1 LTLVESYADA
11 IGEDFIKEI
20 IARAVASSG
29 DIEDIHASV
38 HGKAIKLFHDVGF
51 VPEDGSKMVS
61 IHPLYKALRDLSDVV
76 DHNLIK
82 RFEKGAL
89 TREDWQS
96 IERVTEKNNWEIF
109 RLESIYQSWIKEF
122 GHVTRKQLKEM
133 KKDMVDFESALSVM
147 IDKFAVIDDVEDFIM
162 EHHGYP
168 MVLSADKVR
177 DIAYR
182 RFPYLA
188 EEGHD
193 EL

>member
-1 LTLVESYADA
+1 MKSDS
-11 IGEDFIKEI
+11 DFSHEIKHQSET
-20 IARAVASSG
+20 RPPPPPTRYR
-29 DIEDIHASV
+29 
-38 HGKAIKLFHDVGF
+38 FPNF
-51 VPEDGSKMVS
+51 
-61 IHPLYKALRDLSDVV
+61 
-76 DHNLIK
+76 K
-82 RFEKGAL
+82 R
-89 TREDWQS
+89 
-96 IERVTEKNNWEIF
+96 
-109 RLESIYQSWIKEF
+109 
-122 GHVTRKQLKEM
+122 HMKEM

-193 EL
+193 ELQITGPSLQD